1 MHNPFTNNIV
11 KKVNPKLKAVL
22 IKSVDSPAVKVV
34 FGSSD
39 LCVFVCVPDRTAVAA
54 AICLQSGKLIDFL
67 PSMCKINRTDYN
79 TILFSPVRYQARHRL
94 RIPTGVP
101 ELNEINI

>member
-39 LCVFVCVPDRTAVAA
+39 LCVFCAYVFLIVLPLRQQFASKVA
-54 AICLQSGKLIDFL
+54 S
-67 PSMCKINRTDYN
+67 
-79 TILFSPVRYQARHRL
+79 
-94 RIPTGVP
+94 
-101 ELNEINI
+101 